1 MAERA
6 RAVLPINPVATE
18 GGRGGGGRGVSGAEE
33 GHRTANGPPN
43 ERTPRARAGFPECN
57 AQRQSAM
64 HAVSVIRDIFTRDK
78 IEQFTEG
85 RFLGVSSLNLTILI
99 ITACTA

>member
-18 GGRGGGGRGVSGAEE
+18 GGRGGGRGVSGAEE

-43 ERTPRARAGFPECN
+43 ERRARAGFAECN

-85 RFLGVSSLNLTILI
+85 RFLGVSSLSI
-99 ITACTA
+99 

>member
-18 GGRGGGGRGVSGAEE
+18 GGRGGGRGVSGAEE
-33 GHRTANGPPN
+33 GHRTANGPP
-43 ERTPRARAGFPECN
+43 RAPECN

-78 IEQFTEG
+78 IEQFTAG
-85 RFLGVSSLNLTILI
+85 RFLGVSSLTI
-99 ITACTA
+99 